1 MLEKL
6 KEEVYRANMDLPKY
20 GLVTFTWGNVSG
32 IDREKGLFVIKPSGV
47 EYDKLRP
54 EDMVV
59 VDLEGNKV
67 EGEYNPS
74 SDTPT
79 HVALYNEFPNIGGI
93 VHTHS
98 EWATS
103 WAQAGRAIPCY
114 GTTHADYI
122 YGEVP
127 CVRNLTKEE
136 IEAFITQFPIYQYAF
151 VKPEDIDV
159 AWVPGAFEIPL
170 IASKMAQTGK
180 YDALICLGAVIR
192 GNTSH
197 YDYVCSEVSKGIA
210 QVSLNQNLPVMFGV
224 LTTENIEQAIERAG
238 TKAGNKG
245 SECAESA
252 IEMINLIRSIEA

>member
-79 HVALYNEFPNIGGI
+79 HVVLYNEFPNIGGI

-136 IEAFITQFPIYQYAF
+136 IEEAYEKNTG
-151 VKPEDIDV
+151 V
-159 AWVPGAFEIPL
+159 L
-170 IASKMAQTGK
+170 IADYFRKLDYDKACKEQTNSS
-180 YDALICLGAVIR
+180 R
-192 GNTSH
+192 
-197 YDYVCSEVSKGIA
+197 
-210 QVSLNQNLPVMFGV
+210 P
-224 LTTENIEQAIERAG
+224 G
-238 TKAGNKG
+238 TK
-245 SECAESA
+245 EF
-252 IEMINLIRSIEA
+252 LITGRSRQEVCDE